1 MACISMRRIA
11 RRGMLLVSGLTAVL
25 LAVSDASGQ
34 IVTETERETFSM
46 TDRPIDFG
54 LPTIDP
60 QRVFFGVD
68 FGQGGELFARAFGDP
83 TGDFLFD
90 EEVVFRLTADPNT
103 RMGVEFFAGVEGGTL
118 SSTFLSDFRGTFQKT
133 VQPGQ
138 PTFLLLDDDA
148 SNTSTNALLQAK
160 SPTISAGG
168 DFVLEGGFNASV
180 AIEDIL
186 GNPVLDA
193 AGQPMAVE
201 LPVALPGTSP
211 IFEVKPGET
220 SVDLASIG
228 PSDLSLQVPPSVTTL
243 GDTTTFVELPA
254 PQGFRISGQGA
265 QEPFMSLAVD
275 TDEILVELL
284 ARRDLSA
291 GIPGVA
297 TIGVE
302 GAGFVAEVDT
312 TDFFEGTFLEPVA
325 LKADASF
332 DLIDLPLNFGAAIK
346 HKYELTVDSFDVSN
360 FRVVNAEGDVVVNE
374 TITANPTNF
383 EWRVPEGAEAGDVLT
398 VLLDVDIN
406 GSILTITEL
415 FSPVSDGLTLLDGE
429 ITLTVGGQPFTVF
442 DAALGSVTEDRLS
455 LNPVEIGRAETDVSG
470 FWDTQTLAFDVIVVP
485 EPSTAI
491 AFAALAA
498 ALITRPRSR
507 RIRHPEPENVSG
519 T

>member
-1 MACISMRRIA
+1 MTCLSMRRIV
-11 RRGMLLVSGLTAVL
+11 RRGMGSMAGLAAVF

-34 IVTETERETFSM
+34 IVTEIERETFAM

-68 FGQGGELFARAFGDP
+68 FEGGGDLFARAFGDP
-83 TGDFLFD
+83 TGQLIS

-133 VQPGQ
+133 VLPGQ
-138 PTFLLLDDDA
+138 STFLLLEDDA

-168 DFVLEGGFNASV
+168 DFVLEGGFRASV
-180 AIEDIL
+180 AIEDTL
-186 GNPVLDA
+186 GDPVLDA

-201 LPVALPGTSP
+201 LPVELPGTSRL
-211 IFEVKPGET
+211 FEVKPGET
-220 SVDLASIG
+220 SVDLASINAA
-228 PSDLSLQVPPSVTTL
+228 DLSLQVPPSITTL

-265 QEPFMSLAVD
+265 QNPFMSLAVD
-275 TDEILVELL
+275 SDEILVELL

-297 TIGVE
+297 TVGVE

-312 TDFFEGTFLEPVA
+312 TDFFEGTPLELVA
-325 LKADASF
+325 LKANASF
-332 DLIDLPLNFGAAIK
+332 DLIDLPVNFGAALN
-346 HKYELTVDSFDVSN
+346 HKYELTVDNFDVSN
-360 FRVVNAEGDVVVNE
+360 FRVVTAEGDVVVSE
-374 TITANPTNF
+374 TITANPTDF
-383 EWRVPEGAEAGDVLT
+383 QWRVPEGAEAGDVLT
-398 VLLDVDIN
+398 VLLDVDFN
-406 GSILTITEL
+406 GSILTTTEL

-442 DAALGSVTEDRLS
+442 DAAFGSVTEDRLS

-470 FWDTQTLAFDVIVVP
+470 FWDTQTLAFDVVVVP
-485 EPSTAI
+485 EPSTAMAI
-491 AFAALAA
+491 VVALCPMLFA
-498 ALITRPRSR
+498 RPRSR
-507 RIRHPEPENVSG
+507 TIRYPEVEKVSG